1 MLLEREAKE
10 NMKTKVYIEEIKN
23 TDHKEFIIRDSAMIT
38 LGRILILEEDAGRKT
53 ALLRVRF
60 YRDEVSILKGA
71 IEKITQGFL
80 REGKYFK
87 VNLMVDEGVSSRPFT
102 ELGYALEGILVNN
115 HYQDGLL
122 KNEYLFGTD
131 ALRFNQ
137 IKSSNFIDLQ
147 GEKVHL
153 KLASPDQAHEYLE
166 YYMENQEFLMEF
178 EPLRDPSFYTL
189 EGQRKTLEEYYK
201 GYLNGQAINFGIYLK
216 NQLIGKVQLSNL
228 IYGGFRSANLGYA
241 LHKDFEGQ
249 GLMKDAL
256 KEVIDYAFEDL
267 DLHRLEASTL
277 LHNER
282 SQKLLLHLGFQ
293 KIGLNPKFL
302 FIHGKWEDH
311 YSFCLIR
318 P

>member
-1 MLLEREAKE
+1 MD
-10 NMKTKVYIEEIKN
+10 NTKVFIEEIKN
-23 TDHKEFIIRDSAMIT
+23 TDQKEFIIRDSAMIT
-38 LGRILILEEDAGRKT
+38 LGRIMVLEEKEGRKS
-53 ALLRVRF
+53 ALLRLRF
-60 YRDEVSILKGA
+60 YRDDAKILRGA

-80 REGKYFK
+80 REGKFFK
-87 VNLMVDEGVSSRPFT
+87 VNLMVDEEVSSRPFT
-102 ELGYALEGILVNN
+102 DLGYALEGILVNN

-137 IKSSNFIDLQ
+137 IKTSNFIELE
-147 GEKVHL
+147 GEKVSL
-153 KLASPDQAHEYLE
+153 KLASPAQAEDYLN
-166 YYMENQEFLMEF
+166 YYRENREFLMEF
-178 EPLRDPSFYTL
+178 EPLREPSFYTM

-216 NQLIGKVQLSNL
+216 GQLIGKVQLSNL
-228 IYGGFRSANLGYA
+228 IYGGFRSSNLGYA

-256 KEVIDYAFEDL
+256 REVISYAFEDL

-282 SQKLLLHLGFQ
+282 SQKLLLHLGFE

>member
-1 MLLEREAKE
+1 MD
-10 NMKTKVYIEEIKN
+10 NTKVFIEEIKN
-23 TDHKEFIIRDSAMIT
+23 TDQKEFIIRDSAMIT
-38 LGRILILEEDAGRKT
+38 LGRIMVLEENQGRKS
-53 ALLRVRF
+53 ALLRLRF
-60 YRDEVSILKGA
+60 YRDDAKILRGA

-80 REGKYFK
+80 REGKFFK
-87 VNLMVDEGVSSRPFT
+87 VNLMVDEEVSSRPFT
-102 ELGYALEGILVNN
+102 DLGYALEGILVNN

-137 IKSSNFIDLQ
+137 IKTSNFIELE
-147 GEKVHL
+147 GEKVSL
-153 KLASPDQAHEYLE
+153 KLASPAQVEDYLN
-166 YYMENQEFLMEF
+166 YYRENREFLMEF
-178 EPLRDPSFYTL
+178 EPLREPSFYTM

-216 NQLIGKVQLSNL
+216 GQLIGKVQLSNL
-228 IYGGFRSANLGYA
+228 IYGGFRSSNLGYA

-256 KEVIDYAFEDL
+256 REVISYAFEDL

-282 SQKLLLHLGFQ
+282 SQKLLLHLGFE

>member
-1 MLLEREAKE
+1 MD
-10 NMKTKVYIEEIKN
+10 NTKVFIEEIKN
-23 TDHKEFIIRDSAMIT
+23 TDQKEFIIRDSAMIT
-38 LGRILILEEDAGRKT
+38 LGRIMVLEENQGRKS
-53 ALLRVRF
+53 ALLRLRF
-60 YRDEVSILKGA
+60 YRDDAKILRGA

-80 REGKYFK
+80 REGKFFK
-87 VNLMVDEGVSSRPFT
+87 VNLMVDEEVSSRPFT
-102 ELGYALEGILVNN
+102 DLGYALEGILVNN

-137 IKSSNFIDLQ
+137 IKTSNFIELE
-147 GEKVHL
+147 GEKVSL
-153 KLASPDQAHEYLE
+153 KLASPAQAEDYLN
-166 YYMENQEFLMEF
+166 YYRENREFLMEF
-178 EPLRDPSFYTL
+178 EPLREPSFYTM

-216 NQLIGKVQLSNL
+216 GQLIGKVQLSNL
-228 IYGGFRSANLGYA
+228 IYGGFRSSNLGYA

-256 KEVIDYAFEDL
+256 REVISYAFEDL

-282 SQKLLLHLGFQ
+282 SQKLLLHLGFE